1 MHEGDV
7 AAVDDAVAGHPRAQ
21 AEVDVFQ
28 AVAVPLVEAAEL
40 LEHVAPDD
48 QAGPRH
54 AVELVGA
61 AGGRKHSVLMMED
74 VLWHDAE
81 RVAQEPDPGVLDRA
95 VLEQQPRAGNRHAGL
110 GDLRHQRLERARHHL
125 GVVVEEDQHVA
136 ASARGAGVA
145 APGEVEVV
153 LEEQDL
159 GAVGPLAQKGGRV
172 VRRGVV
178 DEDELPAAPELLAER
193 AGQGIQAALG
203 HGTLAVGDDDD
214 GCFDAHVWGEGGER
228 GIDGCR
234 TQPRC
239 PLDDRRIGAR
249 G

>member
-7 AAVDDAVAGHPRAQ
+7 APVDDAVAGHPGAEAQ
-21 AEVDVFQ
+21 VDVFQ
-28 AVAVPLVEAAEL
+28 AVAVTLVEASEL

-48 QAGPRH
+48 QAGPGH

-61 AGGRKHSVLMMED
+61 AGGRKHPVLMMED
-74 VLWHDAE
+74 VLGHDAE
-81 RVAQEPDPGVLDRA
+81 RVAQEADPGVLDRP
-95 VLEQQPRAGNRHAGL
+95 VGEQQARAGDRHAGL
-110 GDLRHQRLERARHHL
+110 GDLGHQRLERARHHL

-136 ASARGAGVA
+136 ASTRGAGVA
-145 APGEVEVV
+145 ASGEVEVV
-153 LEEQDL
+153 LEEQHL
-159 GAVGPLAQKGGRV
+159 GAVGPLAQEGRRV

-178 DEDELPAAPELLAER
+178 DQDELPAAPELLAER
-193 AGQGIQAALG
+193 AGQGVQAALG

-214 GCFDAHVWGEGGER
+214 GCFDAHVGGGRGNGESTALA
-228 GIDGCR
+228 CSR
-234 TQPRC
+234 TL